1 MSDRGGHG
9 HETPISHLQHSLD
22 ELVSLEHR
30 LVARVREKRVNR
42 DVNRMHDDSLTVGQ
56 RIADG
61 VATTMGSWRF
71 IIIQSVI
78 LLVWIVL
85 NVTAAVQQWD
95 PYPFI
100 LLNLAL
106 SFQAAYAAPIIMM
119 SQNRQ
124 EARDRMRAELDLE
137 TDLKA
142 ETLIEELHGNVEE
155 LRITRW
161 AQLLEIQQRQIE
173 MLTSL
178 VQELVK
184 EHGELTRIETPDHVR
199 IDITPASRSDASD

>member
-1 MSDRGGHG
+1 MSAV
-9 HETPISHLQHSLD
+9 PASPLQHGLE
-22 ELVSLEHR
+22 ELRSLEHR
-30 LVARVREKRVNR
+30 LVARVREKRTGR
-42 DVNRMHDDSLTVGQ
+42 DVNRLHDESLTLGQ

-61 VATTMGSWRF
+61 VASTMGSWRF
-71 IIIQSVI
+71 IIIQSAV
-78 LLVWIVL
+78 LLVWIAI
-85 NVTAAVQQWD
+85 NVAAATMQWD

-124 EARDRMRAELDLE
+124 ESRDRMRAELDLE

-173 MLTSL
+173 MLSSL
-178 VQELVK
+178 VRELVK
-184 EHGELTRIETPDHVR
+184 EYPDVGNIESPDLPTWPETRTTSQQERPG
-199 IDITPASRSDASD
+199 